1 MVFIKKNKN
10 NLNGVLLINKPV
22 NLTSADI
29 VSILKKKL
37 NPIKIGHTGT
47 LDPKAQGLLIIVLG
61 EATKLVNYFM
71 DLPKEY
77 IFEIQLGEQKDT
89 DDIEGV
95 TIAKTNHYPSYN
107 EFIDIIPNYLGCIS
121 QTPSKYSAIKI
132 NGDRAYTLSRNNI
145 DFIVPSRN
153 ITIHSLKLLNY
164 NTNTKKIT
172 FIASVSKGTYIR
184 TLALDICKSLNTLG
198 YLSYLNRISIGKFQ
212 NNNFISFNKINNDI
226 LLKSII
232 KIEDILDDIPGI
244 IVDKEDAEKIMK
256 GNLTLPIDLGF
267 KKDLFKVIYNN
278 KLVSLI
284 DGKQHPYKILRNFNH

>member
-107 EFIDIIPNYLGCIS
+107 EFIDIIPNYLGCIP

-172 FIASVSKGTYIR
+172 FIASVSK
-184 TLALDICKSLNTLG
+184 
-198 YLSYLNRISIGKFQ
+198 
-212 NNNFISFNKINNDI
+212 
-226 LLKSII
+226 
-232 KIEDILDDIPGI
+232 
-244 IVDKEDAEKIMK
+244 
-256 GNLTLPIDLGF
+256 
-267 KKDLFKVIYNN
+267 
-278 KLVSLI
+278 
-284 DGKQHPYKILRNFNH
+284 